1 MATVTAAE
9 RLAAYRA
16 AFEAVL
22 AAFTELEQALGK
34 SPREVRAEGR
44 LGEAVATASTAVR
57 GLPTT
62 VASSF
67 PSKAGTPLS
76 TERPISQETS
86 SPRRRCRSILMRRR
100 PL

>member
-44 LGEAVATASTAVR
+44 LGEAVATASTAAHD
-57 GLPTT
+57 GLMTI
-62 VASSF
+62 AN
-67 PSKAGTPLS
+67 AEQG
-76 TERPISQETS
+76 RPG
-86 SPRRRCRSILMRRR
+86 
-100 PL
+100 